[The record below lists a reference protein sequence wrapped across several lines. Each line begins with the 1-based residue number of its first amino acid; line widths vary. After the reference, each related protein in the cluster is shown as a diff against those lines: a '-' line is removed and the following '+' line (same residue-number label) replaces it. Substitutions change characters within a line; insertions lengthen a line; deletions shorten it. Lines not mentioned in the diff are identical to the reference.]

1 MTEGWMTIS
10 LLIGIMCYC
19 TYQLGKN
26 DRDKTIAATIDSLIK
41 QGYLRTR
48 RDRHGELEILKFDG
62 SE

>member
-1 MTEGWMTIS
+1 MADDWTTIS

-19 TYQLGKN
+19 CYQLGKN
-26 DRDKTIAATIDSLIK
+26 ERDKTIAATIDALIK

-48 RDRHGELEILKFDG
+48 RDRNSELEIIKLDG